1 MPQKAHVTS
10 LEALESFR
18 AQLIVYISQARPALD
33 EVSADVA
40 RVRLWLE
47 NDQRTH
53 WEDQMRRR
61 TKEVEQAQQ
70 ALFSARL
77 SILRQENSTEQLLL
91 QRAKRALEGADTKLK
106 IVKKWKREYE
116 GRVQPLLKQM
126 EKLHSVLSND
136 MVKAVAYLTQ
146 TISTLAE
153 YAEVHRAPNMVQAT
167 IPNRQ
172 EAATQAPDGQA
183 NRLKAGE
190 IK

>member
-18 AQLIVYISQARPALD
+18 AKLIVYVSQARPALD

-40 RVRLWLE
+40 RVRQWLE

-77 SILRQENSTEQLLL
+77 SILRQENSAEQLLL

-153 YAEVHRAPNMVQAT
+153 YAEVQRAPNMVQTT
-167 IPNRQ
+167 IPNHQ
-172 EAATQAPDGQA
+172 EAATQAADGEI

-190 IK
+190 LK

>member
-18 AQLIVYISQARPALD
+18 AKLIVYVSQARPALD

-40 RVRLWLE
+40 RVRQWLE

-77 SILRQENSTEQLLL
+77 SILRQENSAEQLLL

-167 IPNRQ
+167 IPNHQ